1 MFFFSSQGPE
11 AEFPRVETLT
21 YFQLYSNFYHLP
33 STLFSDALEKAEQ
46 FLLTLKQFFLRK
58 MTISCLKEK
67 LTAPAFDVV
76 VNFYIPS
83 LLR

>member
-1 MFFFSSQGPE
+1 M
-11 AEFPRVETLT
+11 
-21 YFQLYSNFYHLP
+21 
-33 STLFSDALEKAEQ
+33 FSDALEKAEQ